1 MSDLAL
7 KKQENGRYDLDFS
20 RGDLVLTD
28 TLENAVLL
36 SLVCWSRDESIRDAA
51 NLNPDIGGWWGN
63 SLEDVEIGSQLWK
76 LFKNK
81 LNEPTATNAV
91 SEAKKALKWMVD
103 DGVAKDVDAEAVID
117 GKLLVLKIYVVR
129 PNSERDEFRWQI
141 NWEASI

>member
-28 TLENAVLL
+28 TLENSVLL
-36 SLVCWSRDESIRDAA
+36 SLVCWSRDESIRDVA

-103 DGVAKDVDAEAVID
+103 DGVAKQVDAEAVID

>member
-7 KKQENGRYDLDFS
+7 KKQENGRCDLDFS

-28 TLENAVLL
+28 TLENSVLL
-36 SLVCWSRDESIRDAA
+36 SLVCWSRDESIRDVA

-103 DGVAKDVDAEAVID
+103 DGVAKEVDAESVID